1 MHNTYFIEN
10 IYNFAKTSEDFNTNN
25 LDYNTKKNPSTKFK
39 NAMLI
44 YKFLLWRRQKK
55 VDKCIH
61 FILCAIQIQ
70 GPFKII
76 RTFFYAEKTQTY

>member
-25 LDYNTKKNPSTKFK
+25 LDYNTKKKKQVQSSK

-44 YKFLLWRRQKK
+44 YKFSL
-55 VDKCIH
+55 
-61 FILCAIQIQ
+61 
-70 GPFKII
+70 
-76 RTFFYAEKTQTY
+76 